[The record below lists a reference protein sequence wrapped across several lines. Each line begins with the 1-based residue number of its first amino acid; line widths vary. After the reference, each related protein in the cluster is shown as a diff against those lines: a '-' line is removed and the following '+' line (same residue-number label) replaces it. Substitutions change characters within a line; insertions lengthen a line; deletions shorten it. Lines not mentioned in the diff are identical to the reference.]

1 MELLVYVVTYDTGFA
16 PNPFHDCCTLA
27 TCKPVIRRCAEVGD
41 WVIGVGS
48 KRNNQEGK
56 LVYAMQV
63 KKIMC
68 FDDYW
73 ADDRFQ
79 AKKPKKPKQAGDW
92 RSQCGDNIYHR
103 HPTTGAWFQSPSY
116 HSNPDGTP
124 NIEHITTDTD
134 SPRVL
139 ISHKFVY
146 FGQNAIAIPS
156 HILNYDDPNRFIGFP
171 GHKRD
176 FSSNL
181 KTHIIKW
188 LEGLVKTNGKEKP
201 GIPTNAGYAACC
213 HC

>member
-1 MELLVYVVTYDTGFA
+1 MEFFVYVVTYDTGFA

-27 TCKPVIRRCAEVGD
+27 TCKPLIRKGAAVDD

-73 ADDRFQ
+73 VHPCFQ
-79 AKKPKKPKQAGDW
+79 VKKPKKSQQAGDW
-92 RSQCGDNIYHR
+92 RSACGGNIYR
-103 HPTTGAWFQSPSY
+103 TDPTTGEWLQSPSY
-116 HSNPDGTP
+116 HSNYD
-124 NIEHITTDTD
+124 D
-134 SPRVL
+134 SPNAEHLKRDTKSPQVL

-146 FGQNAIAIPS
+146 FGQNAIAIPN
-156 HILNYDDPNRFIGFP
+156 HILHYDDPNRFIGFP
-171 GHKRD
+171 GHKRN
-176 FSSNL
+176 FPAPL

-188 LEGLVKTNGKEKP
+188 LEGLVKTNEKEKP
-201 GIPTNAGYAACC
+201 GIPTNAGCAACC